1 MPLRHHSL
9 KENMFDKSGKWI
21 YLDTVEDFDNGLSDL
36 IEMWSSANKAVTQA
50 LKDSALA
57 HFKENLEG
65 ALLNWA
71 DNKAKTRKYT
81 AIATELAEF
90 ESALKAD

>member
-1 MPLRHHSL
+1 
-9 KENMFDKSGKWI
+9 MFDKNGKWI

-36 IEMWSSANKAVTQA
+36 IEFWSSEDKAITPA
-50 LKDSALA
+50 LKESALV

-71 DNKAKTRKYT
+71 DNKAKTKKYT
-81 AIATELAEF
+81 AIAAEFAEF
-90 ESALKAD
+90 EEVLKQG

>member
-1 MPLRHHSL
+1 
-9 KENMFDKSGKWI
+9 MFDKTGKWI
-21 YLDTVEDFDNGLSDL
+21 YLETVEDFDNGLSDL
-36 IEMWSSANKAVTQA
+36 IEIWSSADKAVTQA
-50 LKDSALA
+50 IKDSALA

-71 DNKAKTRKYT
+71 DNKAKTKKYT

-90 ESALKAD
+90 EEALKAG

>member
-1 MPLRHHSL
+1 
-9 KENMFDKSGKWI
+9 MFDTSGQWI
-21 YLDTVEDFDNGLSDL
+21 YLDTVEEFDNGLSDL
-36 IEMWSSANKAVTQA
+36 IELWSSADPALTQA

-57 HFKENLEG
+57 HFKGNLDG

-71 DNKAKTRKYT
+71 DNRAKTKKYT

-90 ESALKAD
+90 EDALKED

>member
-1 MPLRHHSL
+1 
-9 KENMFDKSGKWI
+9 MFDTTGKWI

-36 IEMWSSANKAVTQA
+36 IEYWSSADKAITTA

-71 DNKAKTRKYT
+71 DNKAKTKKYM
-81 AIATELAEF
+81 AIAAELAEF
-90 ESALKAD
+90 EEVLKQD

>member
-1 MPLRHHSL
+1 
-9 KENMFDKSGKWI
+9 MFDKTGKWI
-21 YLDTVEDFDNGLSDL
+21 YLETVEDFDNGLTDL
-36 IEMWSSANKAVTQA
+36 IEIWSSADKAVTQA
-50 LKDSALA
+50 IKDSALA

-71 DNKAKTRKYT
+71 DNKAKTKKYT

-90 ESALKAD
+90 EEALKAG

>member
-1 MPLRHHSL
+1 
-9 KENMFDKSGKWI
+9 MFDKHGKWI

-36 IEMWSSANKAVTQA
+36 IEYWSSADAAITPA

-57 HFKENLEG
+57 QFKENLEG

-71 DNKAKTRKYT
+71 DNKAKTKKYT

-90 ESALKAD
+90 EEVLKLG

>member
-1 MPLRHHSL
+1 
-9 KENMFDKSGKWI
+9 MFDARGQWI

-36 IEMWSSANKAVTQA
+36 IEFWASADEGVTPA
-50 LKDSALA
+50 IKDSALA

-71 DNKAKTRKYT
+71 DNKAKTKKYT
-81 AIATELAEF
+81 AIAAELAEF
-90 ESALKAD
+90 EEVLKLG